1 MNEEA
6 SPDLPTTRS
15 PPLPPPD
22 APAVAA
28 RASILNWIA
37 EGLRGAL
44 LLAPRIGEAVPTP
57 WQLLLIVLLPNLLLL
72 AVERFEITG
81 PAVLNVPIAFNY
93 LWTIAALLWLGWWT
107 LPGRDAPGASG
118 RLPRWFALASWAGI
132 PASLLMVLLSI
143 AFVRGWLP
151 KPLTGAKGFWT
162 VYGAL
167 IAWSVVA
174 QLRLVAR
181 FAISN
186 VRIALFAPGL
196 AVILG
201 LGLWQAL
208 QGQTHVWEEDRSA
221 AAEES
226 ERPRLRLYQETFE
239 QQQALWQRTVD
250 GLAARQ
256 PGHAN
261 VYALVFAPYAAEDVF
276 LRESNMVT
284 HLLEDRFDAKGRVL
298 QLVNH
303 ATTTDTLPWAT
314 PLNLQRGI
322 TALAGRMN
330 RDEDVLVVYL
340 TSHGASDHK
349 LAASHWPLTVPWL
362 TPEELRKALDD
373 AGVKHRVV
381 AISACFSGGWI
392 DALANEDTLLMT
404 AADATHTSYGC
415 GRLSELTFFGR
426 AMFDEEL
433 RKTHSFEKAFAAAV
447 PVIQAREVEA
457 GKDDGFS
464 NPQIRVGEKIRPVLD
479 ALAQRLDGGGATD
492 CGSGHRAQRT

>member
-1 MNEEA
+1 MKEDA
-6 SPDLPTTRS
+6 SPDLPTTQS
-15 PPLPPPD
+15 ASLPPPNAPPLPG
-22 APAVAA
+22 
-28 RASILNWIA
+28 RASILAWIA
-37 EGLRGAL
+37 EGLRSGL
-44 LLAPRIGEAVPTP
+44 LLAPRMGDAVPTP
-57 WQLLLIVLLPNLLLL
+57 WQLLVIVLLPNLLLL

-81 PAVLNVPIAFNY
+81 PAVLNTPIALNY
-93 LWTIAALLWLGWWT
+93 LWTIGALLWLGWWT
-107 LPGRDAPGASG
+107 LPGHATPGASA

-132 PASLLMVLLSI
+132 PSSLLMVLLSI
-143 AFVRGWLP
+143 AFVHGWLP
-151 KPLTGAKGFWT
+151 KALTGAKGFWI
-162 VYGAL
+162 VYAVL
-167 IAWSVVA
+167 MAWSVVA
-174 QLRLVAR
+174 QVRLMGR
-181 FAISN
+181 FAASR
-186 VRIALFAPGL
+186 VRLALFAPGL

-221 AAEES
+221 AEDSGRARMHLS
-226 ERPRLRLYQETFE
+226 QELFE
-239 QQQALWQRTVD
+239 QQQAVWQRAVD
-250 GLAARQ
+250 GLAERQ

-261 VYALVFAPYAAEDVF
+261 VYALVFAPYATEDVF

-322 TALAGRMN
+322 AALAGRM
-330 RDEDVLVVYL
+330 DLAQDVLVVYL
-340 TSHGASDHK
+340 TSHGASDHQ
-349 LAASHWPLTVPWL
+349 LAASHWPLTVAWL

-392 DALANEDTLLMT
+392 DALASEDTLLMT

-464 NPQIRVGEKIRPVLD
+464 NPQIRVGERIRPVLEG
-479 ALAQRLDGGGATD
+479 LAERLDGGG
-492 CGSGHRAQRT
+492 RN

>member
-1 MNEEA
+1 MTEEPSANSLADA
-6 SPDLPTTRS
+6 SLTMPPATPTV
-15 PPLPPPD
+15 PM
-22 APAVAA
+22 
-28 RASILNWIA
+28 RAGILKWIT
-37 EGLRGAL
+37 EGLRSAL
-44 LLAPRIGEAVPTP
+44 LLAPRIGEAVPSP
-57 WQLLLIVLLPNLLLL
+57 WQLLVIVLLPNLLLL
-72 AVERFEITG
+72 AAERFEIKG
-81 PAVLNVPIAFNY
+81 PAVLNAPIAFNY
-93 LWTIAALLWLGWWT
+93 LWTISALLWLGWWT
-107 LPGRDAPGASG
+107 LSGRAAAGVAG
-118 RLPRWFALASWAGI
+118 RLPRWLALASWAGI

-151 KPLTGAKGFWT
+151 KPLTGVRGFWA

-167 IAWSVVA
+167 LGWSVAA
-174 QLRLVAR
+174 QMRLMAR
-181 FAISN
+181 FATSR
-186 VRIALFAPGL
+186 VRLALFAPGM
-196 AVILG
+196 AMILG

-208 QGQTHVWEEDRSA
+208 EEQTHVWEADRSA
-221 AAEES
+221 ASDEPEPA
-226 ERPRLRLYQETFE
+226 RMRLDQETFE
-239 QQQALWQRTVD
+239 QQQALWQRAVD
-250 GLAARQ
+250 GLAERR
-256 PGHAN
+256 PGHSN
-261 VYALVFAPYAAEDVF
+261 VYALVFAPYATEDVF

-314 PLNLQRGI
+314 PLNLKRGI
-322 TALAGRMN
+322 AALADRMD
-330 RDEDVLVVYL
+330 REEDVLVIYL

-362 TPEELRKALDD
+362 TPEDLRKALDD

-392 DALANEDTLLMT
+392 DAIASDETLVMT

-447 PVIQAREVEA
+447 PLIQRREIEA
-457 GKDDGFS
+457 GKEDGFS
-464 NPQIRVGEKIRPVLD
+464 NPQIRVGEKIRPVLEG
-479 ALAQRLDGGGATD
+479 LAKRLDGP
-492 CGSGHRAQRT
+492 

>member
-1 MNEEA
+1 MKEELPA
-6 SPDLPTTRS
+6 DLVADQGLT
-15 PPLPPPD
+15 PPPD
-22 APAVAA
+22 FA
-28 RASILNWIA
+28 RLPRANLLTWIV
-37 EGLRGAL
+37 EGLRSAV
-44 LLAPRIGEAVPTP
+44 LLAPRITATPTP
-57 WQLLLIVLLPNLLLL
+57 WQLLALALLPSLLFFG
-72 AVERFEITG
+72 AQRFTIAGAATLNA
-81 PAVLNVPIAFNY
+81 PAALNF
-93 LWTIAALLWLGWWT
+93 LWALAALLWLGWWT
-107 LPGRDAPGASG
+107 FSG
-118 RLPRWFALASWAGI
+118 RGPSTAGETLSRWFALASWCNVPGN
-132 PASLLMVLLSI
+132 LLAVLLSI
-143 AFVRGWLP
+143 AWMRGWLP
-151 KPLTGAKGFWT
+151 KSLSSANAFWIMYGTLIVWT
-162 VYGAL
+162 VVAL
-167 IAWSVVA
+167 VRLTAHYVA
-174 QLRLVAR
+174 SRLRL
-181 FAISN
+181 
-186 VRIALFAPGL
+186 ALFVPGVAALL
-196 AVILG
+196 ALSVWQG
-201 LGLWQAL
+201 LEAGQSIWNEDAQA
-208 QGQTHVWEEDRSA
+208 TA
-221 AAEES
+221 NES

-250 GLAARQ
+250 GLAGRQ

-261 VYALVFAPYAAEDVF
+261 VYALVFAPYASEDVF

-303 ATTTDTLPWAT
+303 ATTTETLPWAT

-322 TALAGRMN
+322 AALAGRMD
-330 RDEDVLVVYL
+330 RDEDVLVVYM

-362 TPEELRKALDD
+362 TPEELRKALDN

-464 NPQIRVGEKIRPVLD
+464 NPQIRVGEKVRPVLD
-479 ALAQRLDGGGATD
+479 GLAERLDGGG
-492 CGSGHRAQRT
+492 RN